1 MTSSHPSSV
10 KLRSFSKEHGGSP
23 LGRGCRH
30 SLLSLGWLQVDNH
43 LSMMYIHVFAA
54 YFGLTV
60 AWCLSRPLPKEAE
73 EKEQRTTS
81 PSLFAMLGKGEA
93 EGRSGTWV
101 SKRLQ
106 NSTGN
111 LFHKPA
117 PVSEALRHDS
127 FPHVA
132 LDEFRPLSEAF
143 PSGVPLF
150 ILIQRRGKLPP
161 LEFQ

>member
-1 MTSSHPSSV
+1 
-10 KLRSFSKEHGGSP
+10 
-23 LGRGCRH
+23 
-30 SLLSLGWLQVDNH
+30 
-43 LSMMYIHVFAA
+43 MMYIHVFAA

-81 PSLFAMLGKGEA
+81 PSLFAMLGKGQA

-111 LFHKPA
+111 LFQQPA
-117 PVSEALRHDS
+117 PVSEALRHGS
-127 FPHVA
+127 SPHVA
-132 LDEFRPLSEAF
+132 LDEFRPLSAAF
-143 PSGVPLF
+143 PPGVPLF
-150 ILIQRRGKLPP
+150 ILIQRRGELPP
-161 LEFQ
+161 LESQSVYPICLAST